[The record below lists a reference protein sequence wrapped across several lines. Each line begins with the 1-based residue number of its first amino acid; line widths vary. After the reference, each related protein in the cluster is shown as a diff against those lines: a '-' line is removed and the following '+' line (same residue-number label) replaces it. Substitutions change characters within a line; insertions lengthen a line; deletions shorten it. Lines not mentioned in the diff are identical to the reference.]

1 MRLRSLL
8 FVPGDRPE
16 RMDKALGTGA
26 DALILDLE
34 DSVAP
39 SQKAQARATVAQFL
53 RRTDVAVPR
62 FVRINAL
69 GSGLAA
75 ADLAAVM
82 VARPDALVLPKSMG
96 AESIRELD
104 RHLAPFGKE
113 LPPILP
119 IATETPQALFTLGE
133 YAAVAPRLAGLTWGV
148 EDLSAALGAGTA
160 RESDQSFTE
169 PYRLVRSLALFAA
182 GAANVA
188 PIETVF
194 PAFQNLAGLKQYAQ
208 RGMRDGFAGML
219 AIHPTQIA
227 VINEAFTPS
236 AESLEHARAVV
247 ALFAANPG
255 AGALALNGAML
266 DAPHLQQALRL
277 LSKVQDRQ

>member
-16 RMDKALGTGA
+16 RMEKALAAGA

-34 DSVAP
+34 DSVVA
-39 SQKAQARATVAQFL
+39 ARKVEARSRVAEFL
-53 RRTDVAVPR
+53 LRTDVALPR
-62 FVRINAL
+62 FVRINPL
-69 GSGLAA
+69 GSGLAQ

-82 VARPDALVLPKSMG
+82 PARPDVLVLPKSTG
-96 AESIRELD
+96 AGSIKELD
-104 RHLAPFGKE
+104 RHLASFGE
-113 LPPILP
+113 ARPLILP
-119 IATETPQALFTLGE
+119 IATETPQALFGLGE
-133 YAAVAPRLAGLTWGV
+133 YSALAQRLAGLTWGV
-148 EDLSAALGAGTA
+148 EDLAAAMGASTA
-160 RESDQSFTE
+160 RESDEIFTE
-169 PYRLVRSLALFAA
+169 PYRLVRSMALFAA
-182 GAANVA
+182 VAANVA
-188 PIETVF
+188 PLETVF
-194 PAFQNLAGLKQYAQ
+194 PAFSNLSGLRHYAQ
-208 RGMRDGFAGML
+208 RGMRDGFSGML
-219 AIHPTQIA
+219 AIHPAQVA

-277 LSKVQDRQ
+277 LSRAQE